1 MAYEQRPNT
10 GTLFPNDRKEK
21 DTHPDWKGT
30 INVNGVE
37 HWFSAWTKQG
47 QRGEFLSVSIGEK
60 KEPKPVVKQQADTQD
75 RPSVVLD
82 DDIPF

>member
-1 MAYEQRPNT
+1 MAFEQRPNT
-10 GTLFPNDRKEK
+10 GVLFKNDRKEK

-60 KEPKPVVKQQADTQD
+60 KEARPVVAQKPDPQD
-75 RPSVVLD
+75 RPTTAID
-82 DDIPF
+82 DDIPW